1 MMESIMNENNFETSG
16 YRLPLNIEQMED
28 GSYMATSPNLNGL
41 LVLADSV
48 EEAVRLAPSIAKEL
62 IAAMREMGVEPKVE
76 NEVFHFPVRTEA
88 LLIA

>member
-1 MMESIMNENNFETSG
+1 MNKNELETSG

-41 LVLADSV
+41 LVLADSI

-62 IAAMREMGVEPKVE
+62 IAAMREVGVEPTVK
-76 NEVFHFPVRTEA
+76 NEVFHFPVKTEA

>member
-1 MMESIMNENNFETSG
+1 MENMMDENKFETSG

-41 LVLADSV
+41 LVLADSI
-48 EEAVRLAPSIAKEL
+48 EEAVRLAPAIAKDL

-76 NEVFHFPVRTEA
+76 NEVFHFPVRTET